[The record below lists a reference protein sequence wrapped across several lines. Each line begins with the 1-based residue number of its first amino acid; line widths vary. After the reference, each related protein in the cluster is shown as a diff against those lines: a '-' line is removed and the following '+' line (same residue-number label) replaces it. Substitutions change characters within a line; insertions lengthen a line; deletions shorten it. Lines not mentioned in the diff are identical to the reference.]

1 MKLNMVYFNFFQLSI
16 FFLEAALLFFLFFLF
31 FNILFQIVEADIGQ
45 NVTVASEL
53 EIGNVAPIIQNI
65 NIENGAINL
74 NPNTT
79 KLVNCSAMVVDYNGE
94 SNIQNVTARLFDNSF
109 FYASPD
115 DNNSHYTNNNCSFD
129 SSYGDENTVLAT
141 CLFNV
146 WYYANVGV
154 WNCSVFAEDQSNISV
169 NESNTTQVLPLL
181 AMSIPSFID
190 YGTVNATQIS
200 NENMTNISNV
210 GNVMFN
216 LSLKGYGYALN
227 DNLAMNCTLGGTKN
241 ISVEHEKYNLTES
254 NPGDLGL
261 DQADSAYKNLSS
273 ISIVHE
279 FNLDYRTNDDVND
292 VFNSTYWRIYVP
304 LGVAGSCQG
313 NIIFGAV
320 QSAAS

>member
-1 MKLNMVYFNFFQLSI
+1 VG
-16 FFLEAALLFFLFFLF
+16 
-31 FNILFQIVEADIGQ
+31 ADVGE
-45 NVTVASEL
+45 NVTVESEL

-65 NIENGAINL
+65 NIEDGAINL

-79 KLVNCSAMVVDYNGE
+79 KLVNCSALVVDYNGD
-94 SNIQNVTARLFDNSF
+94 STIQNVTARLFDNSF
-109 FYASPD
+109 FYTSLD

-129 SSYGDENTVLAT
+129 VSYGDENIVLAT

-146 WYYANVGV
+146 GYYANAGT
-154 WNCSVFAEDQSNISV
+154 WNCSVSALDVSNASV

-181 AMSIPSFID
+181 AISVPSSID
-190 YGTVNATQIS
+190 YGTVNATDVSI
-200 NENMTNISNV
+200 ENMTNVSNV

-216 LSLKGYGYALN
+216 LSLKGYASTLN
-227 DNLAMNCTLGGTKN
+227 DNLAMNCTLGNIKN

-254 NPGDLGL
+254 NPGEMSL

-273 ISIVHE
+273 SSIVHE
-279 FNLDYRTNDDVND
+279 FNLDYRSDEDFNEA
-292 VFNSTYWRIYVP
+292 FNSTYWRIYVP

-313 NIIFGAV
+313 NIVFGAL